1 MASTEHPNTAQDALS
16 QLAALAPSRLTA
28 PESRKEARADWPVV
42 VTSQEPAAFV
52 AEPCDHA
59 PPVDGR
65 YVSVCCTA
73 YGIGHV
79 DDGDAKLGILPTGVC
94 CACNDHAV
102 FAVECRYCHEIV
114 DALTGKEVG

>member
-16 QLAALAPSRLTA
+16 QLATLAPSPLTA
-28 PESRKEARADWPVV
+28 PDV
-42 VTSQEPAAFV
+42 AA
-52 AEPCDHA
+52 PCDHT